1 MKKVIATDKAPA
13 AVGAYSQAIQYNGLL
28 FTSGQIPID
37 PATGN
42 VLTGDIKE
50 QAAQVMNNIGA
61 ILAEAGVDFSAVL
74 KTTIFLNDIND
85 FAAVNEV
92 YQSYFS
98 GEFPARSCFEVAN
111 LPKGVGLEIEAI
123 AAL

>member
-13 AVGAYSQAIQYNGLL
+13 AVGAYSQAIQYNGFL
-28 FTSGQIPID
+28 FSSGQIPID

-42 VLTGDIKE
+42 IVTGDIKE
-50 QAAQVMNNIGA
+50 QATQVMKNLEA
-61 ILAEAGVDFSAVL
+61 ILAEAGTDFSAVV

-85 FAAVNEV
+85 FGAVNEV
-92 YQSYFS
+92 YQSFFT
-98 GEFPARSCFEVAN
+98 GAFPARSCFEVAN
-111 LPKGVGLEIEAI
+111 LPKGVGLEIEVI

>member
-98 GEFPARSCFEVAN
+98 EAFPARSCFEVAN